1 MPPTGKIDYASH
13 DYTPTSLGNATDIC
27 TKNTR
32 ATKNFQ
38 IHGKI
43 VAKSLKPEVLA
54 ANS

>member
-1 MPPTGKIDYASH
+1 MPPTVKIDYASH

-32 ATKNFQ
+32 AAESFQ
-38 IHGKI
+38 IHGET
-43 VAKSLKPEVLA
+43 VAKSLNPEVLA

>member
-13 DYTPTSLGNATDIC
+13 DYAPTSLDNTKDIC

-32 ATKNFQ
+32 AAKSFQ

-43 VAKSLKPEVLA
+43 VAKSLKSEVLA
-54 ANS
+54 ENR